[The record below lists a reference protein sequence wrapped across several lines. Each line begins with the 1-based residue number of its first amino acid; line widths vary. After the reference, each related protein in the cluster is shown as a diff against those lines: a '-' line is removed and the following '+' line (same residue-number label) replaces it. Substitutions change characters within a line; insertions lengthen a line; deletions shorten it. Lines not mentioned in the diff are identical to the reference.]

1 MKEFLKGK
9 VVTGVVV
16 IATVVLA
23 GVAIFTALRLYQ
35 LRRESVA
42 PTAPESE
49 PAAWDCSKYTFSVS
63 GSGVVAIQNQST
75 RDEPAQQARVSIN
88 GTLVTT
94 LNVPALPK
102 GQNATLGTVQVPQ
115 GAFSW
120 EVVGTKDCRNS
131 GTASGEPVSCEQLTF
146 KLVGSSPTVTPTITP
161 TVTTSP
167 TPTDRPIGGTSP
179 TPTPTTPPGA
189 TSTPTPTQGSTTS
202 STSTPTPTQGA
213 IAAISPTPSG
223 DQLPSAGIGMPTI
236 AGIFLGILL
245 IVGAL
250 ILAF

>member
-1 MKEFLKGK
+1 MKDFLKGK
-9 VVTGVVV
+9 VVTGVVLV
-16 IATVVLA
+16 ATVVLA

-49 PAAWDCSKYTFSVS
+49 PAAWDCSKYTFFVS
-63 GSGVVAIQNQST
+63 GGGVVTIQNQST
-75 RDEPAQQARVSIN
+75 RDEPSQEAKVSIN

-94 LNVPALPK
+94 LNVPALPR
-102 GQNATLGTVQVPQ
+102 GQSATLGTVQVPQ

-131 GTASGEPVSCEQLTF
+131 GTSSGEPVSCEQLTF
-146 KLVGSSPTVTPTITP
+146 TLAQSSPTVTPTITP

-167 TPTDRPIGGTSP
+167 TPTNRPIGGTSP

-189 TSTPTPTQGSTTS
+189 TSTPTPTQGLNA
-202 STSTPTPTQGA
+202 TSTPTPTQGA
-213 IAAISPTPSG
+213 IAAVSPTPG
-223 DQLPSAGIGMPTI
+223 GNQLPSAGIGIPTLT
-236 AGIFLGILL
+236 GIFLGILL

-250 ILAF
+250 LLAL